1 MLLIAYY
8 SSRLQNL
15 LIPHAMPLLWL
26 LHLFTSFTFLHM
38 KEYGSS
44 CTTKTEHLQQWAEL
58 FYTFLFVILCWR
70 CKDIEILIYFSAH
83 LRIVLSTHLENLK

>member
-1 MLLIAYY
+1 MVLTAYY

-15 LIPHAMPLLWL
+15 LTPHAMPLLWL
-26 LHLFTSFTFLHM
+26 LHM

-58 FYTFLFVILCWR
+58 FYTFLFVRLCWR
-70 CKDIEILIYFSAH
+70 YKDTEILIYFSAH
-83 LRIVLSTHLENLK
+83 LRTVLSTHLENLE